1 MGRASGNP
9 NCLLIPFTLNIK
21 ISGIEMSG
29 QESDSEEVKPVE
41 KTKPLDK
48 NELEEKLKRAIIGGS
63 VLAGIYFFDQITA
76 DEWYEK
82 DKDGN
87 FKIKRKDLFHEIFE

>member
-1 MGRASGNP
+1 
-9 NCLLIPFTLNIK
+9 
-21 ISGIEMSG
+21 MSG
-29 QESDSEEVKPVE
+29 QESYSDKVKPVD
-41 KTKPLDK
+41 KAKPLDK

-63 VLAGIYFFDQITA
+63 VLAGIYFFDQVTA

-87 FKIKRKDLFHEIFE
+87 FKLKRKDLLHEILE